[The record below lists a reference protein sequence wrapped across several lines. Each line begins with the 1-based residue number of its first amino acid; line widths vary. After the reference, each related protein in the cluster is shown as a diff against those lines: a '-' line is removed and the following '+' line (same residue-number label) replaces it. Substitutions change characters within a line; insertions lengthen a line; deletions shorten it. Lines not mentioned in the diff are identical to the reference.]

1 MAGVALGEASF
12 RERITSEVPRGISS
26 LHLSL
31 SFKQSRL
38 SKNRGDEHAAQSKL
52 KWLAQAAVLSAGW
65 RLAGPVRL
73 PLGRPGDLPHGFG
86 GSA

>member
-1 MAGVALGEASF
+1 MSTADADLRHFGLKDK
-12 RERITSEVPRGISS
+12 
-26 LHLSL
+26 LSL